1 MKQKVYYLIVDENPW
16 FAQISA
22 NSKTSKAQSKWHR
35 WPRWPRYKTIT
46 IIVSFVSRS
55 FKHSMPMRTNRGRAA
70 PTNDIGSGILDRRL
84 VLSFP
89 LSMKYL
95 QRYHKMA
102 KWRKRRLQNLITETW
117 NRALPSMFQLRVFAK
132 ERLRDIANQT
142 FRYWE
147 NKSKANYWQLQNKKT
162 KIILDNNELIVQKLR
177 IYFNSYLF
185 SFESICFPKNL
196 KDF

>member
-1 MKQKVYYLIVDENPW
+1 MTFWIGLSTFRTILIPRNWKFHGLLFFSELEFGLWIKQKVYYLIVDENPW

-22 NSKTSKAQSKWHR
+22 NSKTSKAQSKWH
-35 WPRWPRYKTIT
+35 RWPRYKTIT

-95 QRYHKMA
+95 QRYQKMA
-102 KWRKRRLQNLITETW
+102 KWRKRRQQNLITETW
-117 NRALPSMFQLRVFAK
+117 NRIARCLQCFNWEFLLRRGCAILQTK
-132 ERLRDIANQT
+132 RSDI
-142 FRYWE
+142 E
-147 NKSKANYWQLQNKKT
+147 
-162 KIILDNNELIVQKLR
+162 
-177 IYFNSYLF
+177 
-185 SFESICFPKNL
+185 
-196 KDF
+196 